1 MIFGGR
7 ICILY
12 GILYATGFV
21 AYCSAVSL
29 RNGNGCDLPSGGFLP
44 VGERTEIIDGACKSC
59 TCIGEDGGEPYLGC
73 VSCNPPIV
81 SVLPTIKLP
90 TISRQKREQILE
102 SPQKASRVLRPGRE
116 QFLGEPNLA
125 NEIQRQSREQFL
137 EEPNLATKLQRQSR
151 EQIGADPNLAT
162 KLQRREQ
169 FLDAPNIAT
178 VIQKRLNKNQQ
189 NLNIKRSNG
198 SKRNQDY
205 IYHY

>member
-116 QFLGEPNLA
+116 QFLGEPYLA

-137 EEPNLATKLQRQSR
+137 EES
-151 EQIGADPNLAT
+151 NLAT